1 MVFWKK
7 YLGGFLAV
15 LILFGCAQQQQ
26 NVPMYD
32 TVTVVDQL
40 VIDDNSV
47 PIFPKKA
54 ALTTDTARRFSIELP
69 KRCEVDWDNQKVV
82 SVVPQEKIE
91 IVRLNVGD
99 ALPELKVDDYEFK
112 DLTVKQSLDKLLL
125 GTDIVVLEDEPLYEK
140 ITGTITTGPLSDAV
154 ELMTK
159 MGRVYYSYD
168 DKNGE
173 LKLSHRGKWLIK
185 MPKNETIIMAL
196 LDAMHGADMRNLLV
210 DWQDKTVVF
219 EGNYQTEREVAK
231 IIADITDKKYMIAW
245 DIDVYR
251 VYPRTDN
258 PIVWMNLLP
267 AFGDKNVKM
276 SIPGVVGRALV
287 VGPEINTKTLQ
298 EFLAQQANV
307 VLISQGTF
315 AIPNGWQSRFD
326 IGQCGKEERLETDLI
341 IGATGNYGDF
351 GGRDKIDAKIVLR
364 TSNGELSSFNI
375 PSSVGDNYVIVGIP
389 THSFVTTPE
398 TLISPFA
405 ELVVFMSPRLISVY
419 DGVTGHD
426 DNTED
431 LIGDALRDFLNE

>member
-1 MVFWKK
+1 MKFMKS
-7 YLGGFLAV
+7 
-15 LILFGCAQQQQ
+15 LIGMFCVGLVAGCVQQQQ
-26 NVPMYD
+26 QKQPLYD
-32 TVTVVDQL
+32 NITVVDEL
-40 VIDDNSV
+40 VIDENSV

-54 ALTTDTARRFSIELP
+54 ALTTDTARRFSVELP
-69 KRCEVDWDNQKVV
+69 MRCEVDWNNQSVV
-82 SVVPQEKIE
+82 SVVPSERIE
-91 IVRLNVGD
+91 MVRLGAGD
-99 ALPELKVDDYEFK
+99 PLPELQVSDYEFK
-112 DLTVKQSLDKLLL
+112 DLTVKNALDKLLD
-125 GTDIVVLEDEPLYEK
+125 GTDISVVEQGALYEK
-140 ITGTITTGPLSDAV
+140 ITGTISTGELSDAV

-168 DKNGE
+168 AQNGE
-173 LKLSHRGKWLIK
+173 LNLSHRGKWLIK
-185 MPKNETIIMAL
+185 MPQNQTIIMAL

-210 DWQDKTVVF
+210 DWSDKTVVF

-231 IIADITDKKYMIAW
+231 IIADISGKKYMLAW

-267 AFGDKNVKM
+267 AFGEKNIKM

-298 EFLAQQANV
+298 EFLGQQSNV

-326 IGQCGKEERLETDLI
+326 IGQCGREERLETDLV
-341 IGATGNYGDF
+341 IGATGTYGDF

-364 TSNGELSSFNI
+364 TSQGELSSFNI
-375 PSSVGDNYVIVGIP
+375 PSTVGDNYVIIGIP

-398 TLISPFA
+398 TLVSPFA
-405 ELVVFMSPRLISVY
+405 ELVVFMSPRVISIA
-419 DGVTGHD
+419 
-426 DNTED
+426 DNAGLAQSNE
-431 LIGDALRDFLNE
+431 LIGDALRDFLQD

>member
-1 MVFWKK
+1 MKFMKS
-7 YLGGFLAV
+7 
-15 LILFGCAQQQQ
+15 LIGMFCVGLVAGCVQQQQ
-26 NVPMYD
+26 QKQPLYD
-32 TVTVVDQL
+32 NITVVDEL
-40 VIDDNSV
+40 VIDENSV

-54 ALTTDTARRFSIELP
+54 ALTTDTARRFSVELP
-69 KRCEVDWDNQKVV
+69 MRCEVDWNNQSVV
-82 SVVPQEKIE
+82 SVVPSERIE
-91 IVRLNVGD
+91 MVRLGAGD
-99 ALPELKVDDYEFK
+99 PLPELQVSDYEFK
-112 DLTVKQSLDKLLL
+112 DLTVKNALDKLLD
-125 GTDIVVLEDEPLYEK
+125 GTDISVVEQGALYEK
-140 ITGTITTGPLSDAV
+140 ITGTISTGGLSDAV

-168 DKNGE
+168 AQNGE
-173 LKLSHRGKWLIK
+173 LNLSHRGKWLIK
-185 MPKNETIIMAL
+185 MPQNQTIIMAL

-210 DWQDKTVVF
+210 DWSDKTVVF

-231 IIADITDKKYMIAW
+231 IIADISGKKYMLAW

-267 AFGDKNVKM
+267 AFGEKNIKM

-298 EFLAQQANV
+298 EFLGQQANV

-326 IGQCGKEERLETDLI
+326 IGQCGREERLETDLV
-341 IGATGNYGDF
+341 IGATGTYGDF

-364 TSNGELSSFNI
+364 TSQGELSSFNI
-375 PSSVGDNYVIVGIP
+375 PSTVGDNYVIIGIP

-398 TLISPFA
+398 TLVSPFA
-405 ELVVFMSPRLISVY
+405 ELVVFMSPRVISIA
-419 DGVTGHD
+419 
-426 DNTED
+426 DNAGLAQSNK
-431 LIGDALRDFLNE
+431 LIGDALRDFLQD

>member
-1 MVFWKK
+1 MKFVRC
-7 YLGGFLAV
+7 
-15 LILFGCAQQQQ
+15 LFGVFFVGVVAGCVQQQQ
-26 NVPMYD
+26 QKQPLYD
-32 TVTVVDQL
+32 NITVVDEL
-40 VIDDNSV
+40 VIDENSV

-54 ALTTDTARRFSIELP
+54 ALTTDTARRFSVELP
-69 KRCEVDWDNQKVV
+69 KRCEVDWNNQSVV
-82 SVVPQEKIE
+82 SVVPSERIE
-91 IVRLNVGD
+91 MVRLGAGD
-99 ALPELKVDDYEFK
+99 PLPELQVSDYEFK
-112 DLTVKQSLDKLLL
+112 DLTVKNALDKLLD
-125 GTDIVVLEDEPLYEK
+125 GTDISVVEQGALYEK
-140 ITGTITTGPLSDAV
+140 ITGTISTGELSDAV

-168 DKNGE
+168 AQNGE
-173 LKLSHRGKWLIK
+173 LNLSHRGKWLIK
-185 MPKNETIIMAL
+185 MPQNQTIIMAL

-210 DWQDKTVVF
+210 DWSDKTVVF

-231 IIADITDKKYMIAW
+231 IIADISGKKYMLAW

-267 AFGDKNVKM
+267 AFGEKNIKM

-298 EFLAQQANV
+298 EFLGQQANV

-326 IGQCGKEERLETDLI
+326 IGQCGREERLETDLV
-341 IGATGNYGDF
+341 IGATGTYGDF

-364 TSNGELSSFNI
+364 TSQGELSSFNI
-375 PSSVGDNYVIVGIP
+375 PSTVGDNYVIIGIP

-398 TLISPFA
+398 TLVSPFA
-405 ELVVFMSPRLISVY
+405 ELVVFMSPRVISIA
-419 DGVTGHD
+419 
-426 DNTED
+426 DNAGLAQSNE
-431 LIGDALRDFLNE
+431 LIGDALRDFLQD

>member
-1 MVFWKK
+1 MKFMKS
-7 YLGGFLAV
+7 
-15 LILFGCAQQQQ
+15 LIGMFCVGLVVGCVQQQQ
-26 NVPMYD
+26 QKQPLYD
-32 TVTVVDQL
+32 NITVVDEL
-40 VIDDNSV
+40 VIDENSV

-54 ALTTDTARRFSIELP
+54 ALTTDTARRFSVELP
-69 KRCEVDWDNQKVV
+69 MRCEVDWNNQSVV
-82 SVVPQEKIE
+82 SVVPSERIE
-91 IVRLNVGD
+91 MVRLGAGD
-99 ALPELKVDDYEFK
+99 PLPELQVSDYEFK
-112 DLTVKQSLDKLLL
+112 DLTVKNALDKLLD
-125 GTDIVVLEDEPLYEK
+125 GTDISVVEQGALYEK
-140 ITGTITTGPLSDAV
+140 ITGAISTGELSDAV

-168 DKNGE
+168 AQNGE
-173 LKLSHRGKWLIK
+173 LNLSHRGKWLIK
-185 MPKNETIIMAL
+185 MPQNQTIIMAL

-210 DWQDKTVVF
+210 DWSDKTVVF

-231 IIADITDKKYMIAW
+231 IIADISGKKYMLAW

-267 AFGDKNVKM
+267 AFGEKNIKM

-298 EFLAQQANV
+298 EFLGQQANV

-326 IGQCGKEERLETDLI
+326 IGQCGREERLETDLV
-341 IGATGNYGDF
+341 IGATGTYGDF

-364 TSNGELSSFNI
+364 TSQGELSSFNI
-375 PSSVGDNYVIVGIP
+375 PSTVGDNYVIIGIP

-398 TLISPFA
+398 TLVSPFA
-405 ELVVFMSPRLISVY
+405 ELVVFMSPRVISIA
-419 DGVTGHD
+419 
-426 DNTED
+426 DNAGLAQSNE
-431 LIGDALRDFLNE
+431 LIGDALRDFLQD

>member
-15 LILFGCAQQQQ
+15 LILFGCVNQQQP

-159 MGRVYYSYD
+159 MGRV
-168 DKNGE
+168 
-173 LKLSHRGKWLIK
+173 
-185 MPKNETIIMAL
+185 
-196 LDAMHGADMRNLLV
+196 
-210 DWQDKTVVF
+210 
-219 EGNYQTEREVAK
+219 
-231 IIADITDKKYMIAW
+231 
-245 DIDVYR
+245 
-251 VYPRTDN
+251 
-258 PIVWMNLLP
+258 
-267 AFGDKNVKM
+267 
-276 SIPGVVGRALV
+276 
-287 VGPEINTKTLQ
+287 
-298 EFLAQQANV
+298 
-307 VLISQGTF
+307 
-315 AIPNGWQSRFD
+315 
-326 IGQCGKEERLETDLI
+326 
-341 IGATGNYGDF
+341 
-351 GGRDKIDAKIVLR
+351 
-364 TSNGELSSFNI
+364 
-375 PSSVGDNYVIVGIP
+375 
-389 THSFVTTPE
+389 
-398 TLISPFA
+398 
-405 ELVVFMSPRLISVY
+405 
-419 DGVTGHD
+419 
-426 DNTED
+426 
-431 LIGDALRDFLNE
+431 